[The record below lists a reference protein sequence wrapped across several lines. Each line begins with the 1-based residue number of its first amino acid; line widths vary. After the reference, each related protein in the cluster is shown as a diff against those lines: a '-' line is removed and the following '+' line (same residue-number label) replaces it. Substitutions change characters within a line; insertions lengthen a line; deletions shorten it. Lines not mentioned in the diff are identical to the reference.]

1 MPINVLVMI
10 VFKVRLETVHQEFR
24 MRAERI
30 EFASR
35 RSAAA
40 FGGITVRGSHV
51 GRNAANP
58 Q

>member
-1 MPINVLVMI
+1 MPINVLAML
-10 VFKVRLETVHQEFR
+10 VFKARFVTVHQEFC

-30 EFASR
+30 EFASG

>member
-1 MPINVLVMI
+1 MPINVLVML
-10 VFKVRLETVHQEFR
+10 VFKVRLATVHQESR
-24 MRAERI
+24 MRTERI
-30 EFASR
+30 EFASGQ
-35 RSAAA
+35 SAAA